1 MYAGLD
7 IHSAYGKPGVSQVWR
22 WVLSTHRYMQA
33 LHYAIGDTSLCV
45 SVHVNRTNPSEKFSK
60 ETSVECSLVA
70 AKKEVKLSSFDSTAE
85 MKGFRFINP
94 IKNISSGKAVLVIE
108 PDKLS

>member
-1 MYAGLD
+1 MQMYARLD
-7 IHSAYGKPGVSQVWR
+7 IHSAYGWKTGGVPILAMGIR
-22 WVLSTHRYMQA
+22 TDMCK
-33 LHYAIGDTSLCV
+33 HYTTLLV